1 MEVLYDLWVYSRI
14 DRRANNRKSKVGN
27 QIVLQK
33 DETHSCA
40 LDRGNDKRTE
50 KS

>member
-33 DETHSCA
+33 DETHSCTV
-40 LDRGNDKRTE
+40 DYGKDKRVKE
-50 KS
+50 S

>member
-1 MEVLYDLWVYSRI
+1 MEVLYNLWVYSRI
-14 DRRANNRKSKVGN
+14 DKWANDRKSKAGY
-27 QIVLQK
+27 QGLLQK
-33 DETHSCA
+33 NETHSCA